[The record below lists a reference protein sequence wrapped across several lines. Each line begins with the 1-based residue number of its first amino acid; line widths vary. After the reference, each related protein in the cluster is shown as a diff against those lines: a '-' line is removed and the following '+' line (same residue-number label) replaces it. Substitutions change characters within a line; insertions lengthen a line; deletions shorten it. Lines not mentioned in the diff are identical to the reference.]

1 MPIVI
6 PTARCECDLTSLKK
20 KIIYTFMAALGLRY
34 CSRVFSSCSELG
46 LLFIA
51 VHRLLIEVASL
62 VMEHWL

>member
-1 MPIVI
+1 
-6 PTARCECDLTSLKK
+6 
-20 KIIYTFMAALGLRY
+20 MAALGLRC

-62 VMEHWL
+62 VMEHRL